1 MATEFW
7 AERYTKKSI
16 ERAAHILD
24 LIDEK
29 WPAAASRVVTP
40 GHRE

>member
-1 MATEFW
+1 MGTEFW
-7 AERYTKKSI
+7 AKVAVNRAI

-29 WPAAASRVVTP
+29 WPALPKAADD
-40 GHRE
+40 

>member
-7 AERYTKKSI
+7 AEVAIKRAI

-29 WPAAASRVVTP
+29 WPC
-40 GHRE
+40 

>member
-7 AERYTKKSI
+7 AEIAVKKAL

-29 WPAAASRVVTP
+29 WPASP
-40 GHRE
+40 SL